1 VRSYLSHLECTACH
15 ATYDSAQLHTLCQA
29 CAKVLYARDDL
40 DAVKRSFT
48 KETLTARRGGMW
60 RWFELMP
67 VRDERN
73 VVTLG
78 EGATPLL
85 PAEALQRRA
94 GARRIWIKEEG
105 LNPTG
110 SFKARGLSAAVSK
123 AKELGVTKIA
133 IPSAGN
139 AGSAL
144 AAYGARAGME
154 TYVFVPDD
162 TPRAIVDEAA
172 AYGAHV
178 VLVDGLIN
186 DAGRIV
192 RENTASQDW
201 FDVSTLREP
210 YRAEGKKTMG
220 LELAEQLDWTL
231 PDVVIYPTGGGTGI
245 VGMWKAWSELEALGW
260 IDSRRPRVVSVQA
273 EGCAPIVRAYDAGAD
288 ASEVWENAT
297 TIAPG
302 IRVPAVIADY
312 LILDAV
318 RSSNGS
324 AVAVSDAEI
333 LQAMRELASLE
344 GLFVAPEG
352 AATWA
357 GYKKLMANGTLSPEE
372 SVVLFNTGAGIKT
385 PDLLTSDLPRMRPGD
400 PIPA

>member
-1 VRSYLSHLECTACH
+1 
-15 ATYDSAQLHTLCQA
+15 
-29 CAKVLYARDDL
+29 
-40 DAVKRSFT
+40 
-48 KETLTARRGGMW
+48 
-60 RWFELMP
+60 MP
-67 VRDERN
+67 VRDESN

-78 EGATPLL
+78 EGSTPLL

-110 SFKARGLSAAVSK
+110 SFKARGLSAAVSR

-162 TPRAIVDEAA
+162 TPATIVDEAA
-172 AYGAHV
+172 AYGARV

-192 RENTASQDW
+192 REHTASQGW

-220 LELAEQLDWTL
+220 LELAEQLAWTL

-245 VGMWKAWSELEALGW
+245 VGMWKAWDELEALGW
-260 IDSRRPRVVSVQA
+260 IGPQRPRVVSVQA

-288 ASEVWENAT
+288 ASEVWQDAR

-318 RSSNGS
+318 RKSNGT

-333 LQAMRELASLE
+333 LDAMRELARLE
-344 GLFVAPEG
+344 GLFAAPEG

-357 GYKKLMANGTLSPEE
+357 GYKKLLARGVPAPDE

-385 PDLLTSDLPRMRPGD
+385 PDLLHAELPRMHPD
-400 PIPA
+400 DQIPVI

>member
-1 VRSYLSHLECTACH
+1 VKTYLSHLECTACH
-15 ATYDSAQLHTLCQA
+15 ATYGAGELHTLCPA
-29 CAKVLYARDDL
+29 CSKVLYARYDL
-40 DAVKRSFT
+40 DA
-48 KETLTARRGGMW
+48 ARRDLDRGAFAGRPGGMW

-67 VRDERN
+67 VLDEAN

-85 PAEALQRRA
+85 PAEALQRQA

-123 AKELGVTKIA
+123 ARELGVRRIA

-162 TPRAIVDEAA
+162 TPRTIVDEAA

-178 VLVDGLIN
+178 ILVRGLIN

-192 RENTASQDW
+192 RENTASQGW

-220 LELAEQLDWTL
+220 LELAEQLGWTL
-231 PDVVIYPTGGGTGI
+231 PDAVVYPTGGGTGI
-245 VGMWKAWSELEALGW
+245 VGMWKAWEELEALGW
-260 IDSRRPRVVSVQA
+260 IGPQRPRIVSVQA
-273 EGCAPIVRAYDAGAD
+273 EGCAPIVHAYDAGLDHA
-288 ASEVWENAT
+288 EVWQDAH

-312 LILDAV
+312 LILDAIR
-318 RSSNGS
+318 RSKGT

-333 LQAMRELASLE
+333 IEAMRELARLE
-344 GLFVAPEG
+344 GLFAAPEG

-357 GYKKLMANGTLSPEE
+357 GYKKLLADGVLTPDE

-385 PDLLTSDLPRMRPGD
+385 PDLLSAELPSMRPGD
-400 PIPA
+400 PLP